1 MPEQIEDK
9 EKKPKKIT
17 REQYRKYW
25 IQASVVILASFII
38 IIFYFC
44 VKRYAGIGAAFSK
57 LNSILSPIIIGFVL
71 AFLMNPIMRALE
83 KGMLPFFL
91 ARSKDEKKTR
101 HRVRNACS
109 IISLL
114 IFLGIIAVFLWAV
127 VPQLVDTVND
137 LINNIDS
144 QIIGVIDWADNLT
157 KGYFAE
163 QLKAARDTKNIENA
177 LHKLLDYIKNY
188 LNLGAS
194 DNIVKTLTNLG
205 ISVGKGIL
213 NAFLGIIVSV
223 YVLNSKEVFKSH
235 TKKIVYGIFKTS
247 HANEVLDV
255 GRKAKEVFY
264 GFISGKII
272 DSIIIGVLCYFLML
286 LFRFPYPMLCSFII
300 GVTNVIPVFGP
311 YIGGLFTVPLVFM
324 NNPVMGI
331 YFLIFVIVLQQVDGN
346 IIGPAIL
353 GNSTG
358 LSPFWVV
365 FAIVI
370 GGGLF
375 GVIGMLLGVPTVALL
390 YYIGGKIANWAVK
403 KRGHT
408 TQSSEYVDLKAID
421 PKTNEMIIKTEEE
434 KRYSNPFKKSRIIS
448 KIQKLIKKKETK

>member
-1 MPEQIEDK
+1 MSEQIEENKDNNR
-9 EKKPKKIT
+9 KIS
-17 REQYRKYW
+17 REQYRRYL
-25 IQASVVILASFII
+25 IQASVVILSAFIV
-38 IIFYFC
+38 IIFYFL
-44 VKRYAGIGAAFSK
+44 VKRYEGIGEGLSN
-57 LNSILSPIIIGFVL
+57 LNSILSPIITGFVL

-91 ARSKDEKKTR
+91 KRTKDEKKTR
-101 HRVRNACS
+101 HRVRNSCS
-109 IISLL
+109 LLSLL
-114 IFLGIIAVFLWAV
+114 IFIGIIAVFLWAV
-127 VPQLVDTVND
+127 IPQLVSTIND
-137 LINNIDS
+137 LINNIDE
-144 QIIGVIDWADNLT
+144 QIVGVIDWVDNLT
-157 KGYFAE
+157 NGYFAAD
-163 QLKAARDTKNIENA
+163 LKKARDTKNIEKA
-177 LHKLLDYIKNY
+177 LNQALSYVRDY

-194 DNIVKTLTNLG
+194 DNIAKTVTNLG
-205 ISVGKGIL
+205 VNVGKGIL

-223 YVLNSKEVFKSH
+223 YVLNSKEVFKGH
-235 TKKIVYGIFKTS
+235 TKKLIYGLFKTS
-247 HANEVLDV
+247 HANVVLDI

-272 DSIIIGVLCYFLML
+272 DSIIIGFLCYLLMM

-375 GVIGMLLGVPTVALL
+375 GVIGMLIGVPIVALL
-390 YYIGGKIANWAVK
+390 YYIGGKIANWAID

-408 TQSSEYVDLKAID
+408 RMSSEYVDLKAID
-421 PKTNEMIIKTEEE
+421 PMTNEMILKTEEE
-434 KRYSNPFKKSRIIS
+434 KTYSDPFKKSGLVS
-448 KIQKLIKKKETK
+448 KIKKLIKKKDKK